1 MLFGKK
7 KLELGATFTAVIITM
22 PMLTPPLLLTGL
34 VALPGAARAF
44 MAVGAGASLSPPH
57 RHFSV
62 VLQFDDGGY
71 DAFAARPPSDKQI
84 AFAQRLSLQ
93 TETSMPHEA
102 TVDAAACSQ
111 FIDTLLNQ
119 VPASEK
125 QASPTHPS
133 EHTRHTHPSHTH
145 VSHARLTHPSH
156 TPVSHT
162 RFCFVSTCD

>member
-1 MLFGKK
+1 
-7 KLELGATFTAVIITM
+7 
-22 PMLTPPLLLTGL
+22 MLTRPLLLTGL
-34 VALPGAARAF
+34 AAFPGAARAF

-57 RHFSV
+57 RHLSV
-62 VLQFDDGGY
+62 ALQFDDGGY

-93 TETSMPHEA
+93 TEKSMPHEA

-133 EHTRHTHPSHTH
+133 EHTRLNTP
-145 VSHARLTHPSH
+145 VGTHPSH

-162 RFCFVSTCD
+162 RCFFPRMQPAHDPP

>member
-1 MLFGKK
+1 
-7 KLELGATFTAVIITM
+7 M
-22 PMLTPPLLLTGL
+22 PMLTRPLLLTGL
-34 VALPGAARAF
+34 AAFPGAARAF

-57 RHFSV
+57 RHLSV
-62 VLQFDDGGY
+62 ALQFDDGGY

-93 TETSMPHEA
+93 TEKSMPHEA

-133 EHTRHTHPSHTH
+133 EHTRRNTPVSHT
-145 VSHARLTHPSH
+145 RLTHPSH

-162 RFCFVSTCD
+162 RLTHPLFFPPHATCP